1 LRTLV
6 VIIEKGEA
14 MPVFLRGIR
23 RPGGDAVEVLH
34 EADVPAAAG
43 GLFDAYAYL
52 RDEKANNV
60 AAGSATAATW
70 NTRTLNTKVFDPDN
84 IVSLASNQ
92 FTLEPGTYFIEASAP
107 ALFSNKSRL
116 RLRDVAAGAT
126 VGLGAATYSDPGAVT
141 SSIFASL
148 RCRVTIDVTT
158 TFELQHYVLTG
169 PGFGVDLGT
178 PTNSGETEVYAEV
191 VIRREPAS

>member
-1 LRTLV
+1 
-6 VIIEKGEA
+6 

-34 EADVPAAAG
+34 ELDVDAPPAPS

-60 AAGSATAATW
+60 AGGSATGASW
-70 NTRTLNTKVFDPDN
+70 NTRVLNTEVFDPDN

-92 FTLEPGTYFIEASAP
+92 FTLEPGTYLIEASAP
-107 ALFSNKSRL
+107 ALFSGKSRL
-116 RLRDVAAGAT
+116 RLRNITAGAT
-126 VGLGAATYSDPGAVT
+126 AGLGPATYSDTGAIT
-141 SSIFASL
+141 SSLYASL
-148 RCRVTIDVTT
+148 RCRVTVAVAT
-158 TFELQHYVLTG
+158 TFELQHYVANG

-191 VIRREPAS
+191 LIYREPAS